1 MDKDN
6 LLRRAHE
13 VLLLEHERYSA
24 SAGDGT
30 PYSDLFHREGPGAY
44 WCPTCDLLR
53 EIDESLESVGHV
65 CDCHPVS
72 GEYGHERGFL
82 REDRPVD

>member
-6 LLRRAHE
+6 LLRRAYRLLDGEHQITSVE
-13 VLLLEHERYSA
+13 VGEALPTNER
-24 SAGDGT
+24 
-30 PYSDLFHREGPGAY
+30 FHTDS
-44 WCPTCDLLR
+44 CDVCDLLR
-53 EIDESLESVGHV
+53 EIDESLKPVGSI